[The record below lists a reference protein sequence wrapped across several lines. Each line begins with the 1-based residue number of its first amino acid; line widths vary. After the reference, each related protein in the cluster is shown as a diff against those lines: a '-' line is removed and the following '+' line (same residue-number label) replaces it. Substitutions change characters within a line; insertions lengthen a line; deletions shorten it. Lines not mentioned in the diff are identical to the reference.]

1 MGDSHFGYYQNEIS
15 NFQFPIKSMN
25 YPTLHFVTGG
35 VSRWASSFAASLHPH
50 PVRWDIRE
58 VRIKKKFSKPK
69 KIIEKI
75 KILYLKLALTLRGR
89 ISDFGKALYRFYQ
102 KYSEVFLLEI
112 RKRKT
117 DKPITETLLNSLK
130 RLGYYMRIWYMMSKN
145 SFLMVLSQKKVLLIF
160 LLGKVLRFIFFMT
173 FLFFLV
179 KGANRLAGYT
189 VNQTIFFF
197 LTFMV
202 IDTTSQFFFREVYRF
217 RHLLISGDF
226 DLVLTKPISA
236 LFRVLMGGADVID
249 LITIPPLY
257 AITIYFGSL
266 LAPNAFQIY
275 LYFTLLIS
283 GFLIATA
290 FHIIV
295 LSLGIIT
302 LEVDHTIMVYR
313 DVTSMARFPVDI
325 YKQPL
330 RGVLTYL
337 LPIGIMITL
346 PAKAFMGLV
355 TPFGIFV
362 SISFGILTLYLAVR
376 FWRVALQRYTSASS

>member
-1 MGDSHFGYYQNEIS
+1 VGSQKKMGEIIVSGYR
-15 NFQFPIKSMN
+15 K
-25 YPTLHFVTGG
+25 LLVT
-35 VSRWASSFAASLHPH
+35 FAVLPG
-50 PVRWDIRE
+50 
-58 VRIKKKFSKPK
+58 
-69 KIIEKI
+69 
-75 KILYLKLALTLRGR
+75 KL
-89 ISDFGKALYRFYQ
+89 
-102 KYSEVFLLEI
+102 
-112 RKRKT
+112 KT
-117 DKPITETLLNSLK
+117 DKPITEILINSYK
-130 RLGYYMRIWYMMSKN
+130 RVGYYIGIWYMMSKN
-145 SFLMVLSQKKVLLIF
+145 SFLMVLAQKKVLFIF
-160 LLGKVLRFIFFMT
+160 LLGKVLRFIFFMI

-179 KGANRLAGYT
+179 KGAGRLSNYT
-189 VNQTIFFF
+189 VNQAIFFF

-217 RHLLISGDF
+217 RPLVVSGDF
-226 DLVLTKPISA
+226 DLVLTKPIGA

-266 LAPNAFQIY
+266 LAPNTFQIY
-275 LYFTLLIS
+275 LYIAMLMS
-283 GFLIATA
+283 GLLIATA

-302 LEVDHTIMVYR
+302 LEVDHTIMIYR

-346 PAKAFMGLV
+346 PAKAIMGLV

-362 SISFGILTLYLAVR
+362 SISFGVLTLYVAVK
-376 FWRVALQRYTSASS
+376 FWHVALQKYTSASS

>member
-35 VSRWASSFAASLHPH
+35 VSRWVSSFAASLHPH

-217 RHLLISGDF
+217 RPLLISGDF

>member
-1 MGDSHFGYYQNEIS
+1 MCGEKVLK
-15 NFQFPIKSMN
+15 PIKRMEDKSAKW
-25 YPTLHFVTGG
+25 LLV
-35 VSRWASSFAASLHPH
+35 
-50 PVRWDIRE
+50 
-58 VRIKKKFSKPK
+58 IKNW
-69 KIIEKI
+69 
-75 KILYLKLALTLRGR
+75 
-89 ISDFGKALYRFYQ
+89 ISDVGSQMKMREIIIRGYRKLFMTFVVLLGKL
-102 KYSEVFLLEI
+102 
-112 RKRKT
+112 KT
-117 DKPITETLLNSLK
+117 DKPITEILITYFQRLK
-130 RLGYYMRIWYMMSKN
+130 YYIGIWYMMSKN
-145 SFLMVLSQKKVLLIF
+145 SFLMVLAQKKVLFIF

-179 KGANRLAGYT
+179 RGADGLLGYT
-189 VNQTIFFF
+189 ANQMIFFF

-202 IDTTSQFFFREVYRF
+202 IDTTTQFFFREVYRF
-217 RHLLISGDF
+217 RPLVISGDF

-266 LAPNAFQIY
+266 LAPNASQIY
-275 LYFTLLIS
+275 LYIALLIS

-290 FHIIV
+290 FHIVV

-302 LEVDHTIMVYR
+302 LEVDHAIMVYR

-355 TPFGIFV
+355 TPFGIFI
-362 SISFGILTLYLAVR
+362 SISFGVLTLYLAVK
-376 FWRVALQRYTSASS
+376 FWHVALQKYTSASS